1 MPYFCIPTA
10 DCLRLAYFHKKQYTP
25 EPNCLKPLRLLMKIA
40 IAYPPLPS
48 EKGVPLLGQNRQF
61 QWFNR
66 PTFIY
71 PVVPALAATQA
82 KQAGHDVAWLDG
94 IASGWTPEQFREKLE
109 AFGPDLLLLETKTP
123 VIKRHGQLINELKA
137 AYPQLLLV
145 LVGDHV
151 TALPD
156 ETMSN
161 CPVDYLLTGGDY
173 DFLLVNLLAH
183 LANPASIPLE
193 AGIYWREADG
203 TVKNSGPFK
212 LNHDLKTLPWI
223 DRELTQ
229 WELYA
234 TQNGNF
240 SRIPGTYIMS
250 GRDCWHGKCTFCS
263 WTTLYPTFR
272 TREPK
277 EVVDEIEHLV
287 KHYKV
292 KEIMDDTGCLPAG
305 AWLKTFC
312 HELIARNL
320 NTQVKIDCNMR
331 FGALDEELCRLMKK
345 AGFRLVLF
353 GLESA
358 NQSTLDRLQKAV
370 NVEQIEEG
378 AKAAAQA
385 GLAVHVT
392 VMFGYPWEGEAEIA
406 KTVCFARHLLRKSYA
421 YTLQVTMVVPY
432 PGTPLFKE
440 LERDN
445 LLLTR
450 DWDDYDMRTQVMKSG
465 VSEER
470 IKAAIQEV
478 YRGFLHP
485 ETILRRVASMRN
497 PVEDIK
503 FFWRGFRSI
512 LGHLRDFK
520 H

>member
-1 MPYFCIPTA
+1 
-10 DCLRLAYFHKKQYTP
+10 
-25 EPNCLKPLRLLMKIA
+25 MKIA
-40 IAYPPLPS
+40 IAYPPLSS

-82 KQAGHDVAWLDG
+82 KKAGHDVAWLDG
-94 IASGWTPEQFREKLE
+94 IASEWTPEQFTEKLA
-109 AFGPDLLLLETKTP
+109 AFNPDVMLLETKTP
-123 VIKRHGQLINELKA
+123 VIKRHWQIIKDLKTA
-137 AYPQLLLV
+137 FPKMKIV
-145 LVGDHV
+145 IVGDHV
-151 TALPD
+151 TAMPD
-156 ETMSN
+156 ETMAN
-161 CPVDYLLTGGDY
+161 CPVDYILTGGDY

-183 LANPASIPLE
+183 LASPSSVPLE
-193 AGIYWREADG
+193 PGIYGRLADG
-203 TVKNSGPFK
+203 TVTNTGAFK
-212 LNHDLKTLPWI
+212 LDHDLRKLPWI

-229 WELYA
+229 WKLYA
-234 TQNGNF
+234 DKNGNY

-272 TREPK
+272 TRDAK

-287 KHYKV
+287 KNYGV
-292 KEIMDDTGCLPAG
+292 REIMDDTGCLPAG
-305 AWLKTFC
+305 GWLKAFC
-312 HELIARNL
+312 NELIARKL
-320 NTQVKIDCNMR
+320 NKQVKIDCNMR
-331 FGALDEELCRLMKK
+331 FGALDEELCILMKK

-353 GLESA
+353 GVESA
-358 NQSTLDRLQKAV
+358 NQSTLDRLKKAV
-370 NVEQIEEG
+370 TIKQIEEG
-378 AKAAAQA
+378 AKAASQA

-406 KTVCFARHLLRKSYA
+406 NTVCFARHLLRKCYA
-421 YTLQVTMVVPY
+421 YTLQVTMVIPY

-440 LERDN
+440 LEAN
-445 LLLTR
+445 NQLLTR
-450 DWDDYDMRTQVMKSG
+450 DWDDYDMRTQVMQSG

-470 IKAAIQEV
+470 IKTAIRDV

-485 ETILRRVASMRN
+485 ETIFRRLISMRN

-503 FFWRGFRSI
+503 FFWRGFLSI

-520 H
+520 G